1 MSTHFDLT
9 IMCSY
14 QSFSRLMMVV
24 VVAGCSGKPRHLSEP
39 GQPLLPCPD
48 SPNCVSTEST
58 DRRHQMLVVPFND
71 SPADAQL
78 RVRKALEGVPRTKIV
93 SESTGYLRAETRSA
107 LFRFVDDVEII
118 IDSTAQV
125 FRFRSASRLGRGD
138 LGVNRA
144 RMTAVS
150 LRLASR

>member
-14 QSFSRLMMVV
+14 QFLSRLMMVV
-24 VVAGCSGKPRHLSEP
+24 VVAGCSGKPRPLSDP
-39 GQPLLPCPD
+39 GRPLLPCPD

-58 DRRHQMLVVPFND
+58 DPRHQMSAVPFSD
-71 SPADAQL
+71 APADAQL
-78 RVRKALEGVPRTKIV
+78 RARRALEELPRTRV
-93 SESTGYLRAETRSA
+93 VLEATGYLRAEATSA
-107 LFRFVDDVEII
+107 IFRFVDDVEVVV
-118 IDSTAQV
+118 DTTARV